1 MPKNKRA
8 KVVALTQTQKKGRE
22 RKVALAGAVRDC
34 TDKFSHAYVMQTVNM
49 KTTFMQTIRQD
60 WKERGVFIHGK
71 LKVLSLGVGIS
82 ASTEPKPNM
91 HKLAEHIGPDCLLFF
106 TNEGPKVVA
115 KYCEEWGESDHARS
129 GFECTSTYVL
139 PKGHLPQFTFTQDEM
154 LRKLGVPV
162 CLRASLAVSPPHIL
176 PGSSARRQHPVGP
189 RPHHRNGGTEVN
201 PRASARVALDGYQ
214 NGRIAHLAKVCLV
227 QRQVQGVL
235 KYKPSVQR
243 SISDFVLPSRYIGS
257 LWHRC
262 RCK

>member
-1 MPKNKRA
+1 MTQFVGSDKEAHASTFAADLAPSFIDKKPTMPKNKRA

-22 RKVALAGAVRDC
+22 RKVALAEAVRDC

-162 CLRASLAVSPPHIL
+162 CLRLARCFPP
-176 PGSSARRQHPVGP
+176 SYSARFVY
-189 RPHHRNGGTEVN
+189 TT
-201 PRASARVALDGYQ
+201 ATSCWT
-214 NGRIAHLAKVCLV
+214 KTT
-227 QRQVQGVL
+227 
-235 KYKPSVQR
+235 PS
-243 SISDFVLPSRYIGS
+243 LPWVKSSPLSR
-257 LWHRC
+257 LMC
-262 RCK
+262 CDC